1 MLNQLIQEISTG
13 LIQKVAV
20 WGFQRWVNPLE
31 EKWQNH
37 CGYKPEWT
45 ATRLMS
51 HPNFNN
57 ESPTV
62 AITAACITFC
72 CLLETVPFVVHATCS
87 VSVFADAFFFLAA
100 DVPSD
105 LWRFPQNFN
114 LCYVSLRVVATVK
127 TLLHNTFAKLTIFS
141 CVPDFTVTSKPMV
154 CAVIIFFFFVMCSA
168 VEPWNKNLTI

>member
-1 MLNQLIQEISTG
+1 MDIYVGIIRCQYQQIKCVSNMLNQFIQEISTG

-20 WGFQRWVNPLE
+20 WGFQHWVNPLE

-87 VSVFADAFFFLAA
+87 VSVFADAFFF
-100 DVPSD
+100 
-105 LWRFPQNFN
+105 
-114 LCYVSLRVVATVK
+114 
-127 TLLHNTFAKLTIFS
+127 FS
-141 CVPDFTVTSKPMV
+141 CRW
-154 CAVIIFFFFVMCSA
+154 CAIRFVKISSEFQLVLRQFACRCHRKDTP
-168 VEPWNKNLTI
+168 E